1 MSSYLRAGEW
11 VEIRSQEEILAT
23 LDDRGCLDHVP
34 FMPEMFQYCG
44 QRARIFKRADKTCD
58 PGHEPW
64 SMRRVVGCVHLEG
77 LRCDGGGHGGCEAGC
92 LLFWK
97 EEWIQRLYDATLE
110 KQSGAVGER
119 RISSGLTGELDT
131 IWRAAE
137 TKDADGETIYSCQ
150 ATTLRN
156 FSSPLSPWDPRQYV
170 RDLRSGNLSS
180 GMAKNSR
187 WGQMLESSL
196 ASFRLMYAILISM
209 ARRFISYPY
218 IMGAQQK
225 TPVEILG
232 LRTGELVQ
240 VRSKEEIE
248 QTLDRHHR
256 NRGLLFD
263 GEMLPYCGGIFR
275 VLRRVNRIIDERS
288 GKMIH
293 MKYPCIVLEGVV
305 CRSDFHRLCPRAI
318 YAYWRES
325 WLKRVPIV
333 SAPE

>member
-1 MSSYLRAGEW
+1 
-11 VEIRSQEEILAT
+11 
-23 LDDRGCLDHVP
+23 
-34 FMPEMFQYCG
+34 
-44 QRARIFKRADKTCD
+44 
-58 PGHEPW
+58 
-64 SMRRVVGCVHLEG
+64 VHLEG

-218 IMGAQQK
+218 IVGAQQK